1 MARQFT
7 RSEFYELVWSK
18 PMTHLAKD
26 FGLSDVALHKI
37 CRKHDVPSPP
47 VGWWAKHSAG
57 HKVKR
62 IPLPELKAG
71 ISNTISISGGEF
83 RNEPDSVAQSREDAR
98 IRAFGFDPEAD
109 MVEHP
114 LVVRSMAKLRK
125 AKPDANGLV
134 RLSEAGL
141 IDIEIAPESI
151 DRIELALN
159 RIVGAAQA
167 QGFELSKETERAS
180 FSDGETVVPFRLKE
194 TSRRTKHA
202 PTPEELAKGER
213 ERKRR
218 ERSRASNDWDHFPS
232 YGLFGHWPEW
242 DYSPSGKVTFEFDL
256 YLQYSS
262 AIRRSFKDA
271 KIQRLEN
278 LANDIAVGLS
288 VLVAV
293 KKEDERRAEIARL
306 QAEEEARRRNEQRRL
321 AYVEDRRLKVLE
333 TVFERVERR
342 DQLRRLASQLKGE
355 LKGAKIPRSQEFV
368 TWLYKVLEQSER
380 SANALGLEQLF
391 EAEHVFGG
399 DDDRGFHTSRY
410 GW

>member
-47 VGWWAKHSAG
+47 VGWWAKHAAG

-62 IPLPELKAG
+62 IPLPEQKAG

-98 IRAFGFDPEAD
+98 IRASGFDPEAD

-114 LVVRSMAKLRK
+114 LVAQSMAKLRK
-125 AKPDANGLV
+125 AKPDATGLV
-134 RLSEAGL
+134 RLSQAGL

-159 RIVGAAQA
+159 RIVGAARA
-167 QGFELSKETERAS
+167 QGFELSKKTERAS

-194 TSRRTKHA
+194 TVRRTKHE
-202 PTPEELAKGER
+202 PTPEELAKEER

-218 ERSRASNDWDHFPS
+218 ERRWAQNNWDYAPS
-232 YGLFGHWPEW
+232 YGLFRHWPEW
-242 DYSPSGKVTFEFDL
+242 DYNPSGKVTFEFDL
-256 YLQYSS
+256 HLRYSS
-262 AIRRSFKDA
+262 AIRRSFNDA

-288 VLVAV
+288 VLGAA

-306 QAEEEARRRNEQRRL
+306 QAEEEVRRRNEQRRL
-321 AYVEDRRLKVLE
+321 AYIEDRRLKVLE
-333 TVFERVERR
+333 TAFERVERR
-342 DQLRRLASQLKGE
+342 DQLRRLASQLMGE
-355 LKGAKIPRSQEFV
+355 LEGIDAPRAYEFV
-368 TWLYKVLEQSER
+368 TWLGRLLEQSEQAA
-380 SANALGLEQLF
+380 SAKGHERLF
-391 EAEHVFGG
+391 ETEHVFGG
-399 DDDRGFHTSRY
+399 DDDTGFQPSRY